1 MYVFACIYEYLCKY
15 AHALSHRQTDIT
27 RRFSLRMR
35 HMKKLRVDDLFDGN
49 FHELFN
55 HFGHVLVRV
64 RGHVHVHVLRHLH
77 YLVHKHLCICSLC
90 VGGGGFGDLL
100 LYWLLRI
107 VLLDEGWNGYG
118 IGENYNEVR
127 EGYESCKTIKLWGW
141 IFFYFWEHGYNIW
154 RDRCIDRQI

>member
-1 MYVFACIYEYLCKY
+1 MRTCTSTYTQGDIE
-15 AHALSHRQTDIT
+15 HRQ
-27 RRFSLRMR
+27 F
-35 HMKKLRVDDLFDGN
+35 KNLRVDDFFDGN

-107 VLLDEGWNGYG
+107 VLLDEG
-118 IGENYNEVR
+118 
-127 EGYESCKTIKLWGW
+127 
-141 IFFYFWEHGYNIW
+141 
-154 RDRCIDRQI
+154 